1 MRVVPHFVRVRKH
14 LTLPVTLAF
23 GQPGQGRLHDARR
36 QSKWSALVAL
46 KRFALTTIAG
56 AMLTAGLSSAA
67 LAQVEARP
75 FPSFRTSDRANVD
88 VSTGLPFWSI
98 SDVSIGPDGMG
109 LQHAIASYKASFT
122 TPQDSMWGGSDYNP
136 SNQCKLL
143 NSGTPFLIAYNQ
155 SGECFYLQNGVFSG
169 VEARGNILEYGSG
182 GALIYTLKDGTRL
195 TMSPTI
201 AIRQF
206 QNAITEIRRPNG
218 VVTTLHY
225 AFSGSSDNLYRLQSA
240 SNNTGFR
247 LYYRYASN
255 DSSQGSW
262 NSLIGVTGYNAAFVA
277 CDPAQT
283 CSVDTSWPTSQYV
296 QQTTASASVT
306 LITDARGATTRF
318 TSDNNPS
325 PSFARFNRVKLPTS
339 TTDNITY
346 SYCPHTPNCT
356 VFYTAPPNPPPAQT
370 INDLATSA
378 TLNGQTWTYGLQSAG
393 SYSLQRNSTSP
404 TGNNITL
411 LQRIEGWMQWLESP
425 EGRYNFSGDA
435 TSRLTSVLWPQG
447 NSTSW
452 TYDARANVVETVY
465 VPATGSTAPNYS
477 ESATFPATCSN
488 RVTCNRPQSLTD
500 ANGATTV
507 FQYDPVHGGVLKAT
521 GPSVNGITLETRYS
535 YIQRTPRY
543 LSPSGTF
550 TDGSPIWLLE
560 RESFCQTGAASGA
573 GCANP
578 ADEVVTVYD
587 YGPTTGVNNLLLR
600 GVVVNANGAVSR
612 TCYGVDRNGNRI
624 SETAPNAN
632 LTSCP

>member
-1 MRVVPHFVRVRKH
+1 M
-14 LTLPVTLAF
+14 
-23 GQPGQGRLHDARR
+23 
-36 QSKWSALVAL
+36 
-46 KRFALTTIAG
+46 KRFALATIAG
-56 AMLTAGLSSAA
+56 AMLTVGLSSAA
-67 LAQVEARP
+67 FAQIEAKP
-75 FPSFRTSDRANVD
+75 FPSFRTSDPANVD

-98 SDVSIGPDGMG
+98 SDVSIGPEGMG

-122 TPQDSMWGGSDYNP
+122 TPQDSMWGGSAYNP

-143 NSGTPFLIAYNQ
+143 NSGTPFLITYNQ
-155 SGECFYLQNGVFSG
+155 SGECFYLQNGVFVG
-169 VEARGNILEYGSG
+169 NEARGNILEYGSG

-201 AIRQF
+201 AISQF

-218 VVTTLHY
+218 VVTTLYY
-225 AFSGSSDNLYRLQSA
+225 AFGGAPYNQYRLVSA

-255 DSSQGSW
+255 DLGQASW
-262 NSLIGVTGYNAAFVA
+262 YHLTGVTGYNAAYVA

-283 CSVDTSWPTSQYV
+283 CAVDTSWPTSQYV

-306 LITDARGATTRF
+306 LITDARGTTTRF
-318 TSDNNPS
+318 TSDNNPF

-346 SYCPHTPNCT
+346 SYCPHAPNCT
-356 VFYTAPPNPPPAQT
+356 VFVPDGAAPPIAHT
-370 INDLATSA
+370 VSDLATSA
-378 TLNGQTWTYGLQSAG
+378 TLDGQTWTYGMESAG
-393 SYSLQRNSTSP
+393 PYSLQRNSTSP

-411 LQRIEGWMQWLESP
+411 LQRNEGWMQWLELP

-435 TSRLTSVLWPQG
+435 TSRLTSVVWPQG

-452 TYDARANVVETVY
+452 TYDARANVIQTTY
-465 VPATGSTAPNYS
+465 TPATGSSASSYS
-477 ESATFPATCSN
+477 EYATFPATCSN
-488 RVTCNRPQSLTD
+488 RVTCNRPESLTD
-500 ANGATTV
+500 ANSATTV

-521 GPSVNGITLETRYS
+521 GPVVNGVTLEKRYS

-543 LSPSGTF
+543 LSPSGTV
-550 TDGSPIWLLE
+550 TDGSQIWLLD
-560 RESFCQTGAASGA
+560 RESFCRTGAASGT

-600 GVVVNANGAVSR
+600 GVVVSADGAVSR
-612 TCYGVDRNGNRI
+612 TCYGSDRNGNRI
-624 SETAPNAN
+624 SETSPNAN

>member
-1 MRVVPHFVRVRKH
+1 MRVVPHSVRLLKR
-14 LTLPVTLAF
+14 LTLTVRFAF
-23 GQPGQGRLHDARR
+23 AKPAQGRLRDARR
-36 QSKWSALVAL
+36 PIDWCALVAI
-46 KRFALTTIAG
+46 KRFALAATAG
-56 AMLTAGLSSAA
+56 VMLTASLPSAA
-67 LAQVEARP
+67 LAQIEAKP
-75 FPSFRTSDRANVD
+75 FPSFRTSDQANVD

-122 TPQDSMWGGSDYNP
+122 TPQDSMWGGSAYNP
-136 SNQCKLL
+136 SDQCKLL
-143 NSGTPFLIAYNQ
+143 NSGTPFLITYNQ
-155 SGECFYLQNGVFSG
+155 SGECFYLQNGVFVG
-169 VEARGNILEYGSG
+169 VEARGNVLEYGSG
-182 GALIYTLKDGTRL
+182 GALIYTVKDGTRL

-201 AIRQF
+201 AISQF
-206 QNAITEIRRPNG
+206 RNAITEIRRPNG
-218 VVTTLHY
+218 VVTTLYY
-225 AFSGSSDNLYRLQSA
+225 AFGGTPHNRYRLVSA

-255 DSSQGSW
+255 DPSQASW
-262 NSLIGVTGYNAAFVA
+262 YSLTGVTGYNAAFVA
-277 CDPAQT
+277 CDPAQA
-283 CSVDTSWPTSQYV
+283 CPVDTSWPTSQYL

-306 LITDARGATTRF
+306 LITDARGTTTRF
-318 TSDNNPS
+318 TSDNNPF

-346 SYCPHTPNCT
+346 SYCPHAPNCT
-356 VFYTAPPNPPPAQT
+356 VVYSLPPNDRPSQT

-404 TGNNITL
+404 TGINITL
-411 LQRIEGWMQWLESP
+411 LQANEGWMQWLESP

-435 TSRLTSVLWPQG
+435 TNRLTSVVWPQG

-452 TYDARANVVETVY
+452 TYDARANVIRTLY
-465 VPATGSTAPNYS
+465 TPATGSAAPSFS
-477 ESATFPATCSN
+477 EYATFPATCPN
-488 RVTCNRPQSLTD
+488 RVTCNRPASLTD
-500 ANGATTV
+500 ANGSTTV

-521 GPSVNGITLETRYS
+521 GPVVNGVTFEKRYS

-543 LSPSGTF
+543 LSPSGTV
-550 TDGSPIWLLE
+550 TDGSPIWVLD
-560 RESFCQTGAASGA
+560 RESFCRTGAASGA

-612 TCYGVDRNGNRI
+612 TCYGSDRNGNRI
-624 SETAPNAN
+624 SETSPNAN